1 MNLTNLKKSFL
12 TLTQDEKIKTIEE
25 IRNRKLAI
33 ERAVAKKPVHKKIK
47 EKMDLSI
54 SNLSMMEIDSL
65 IAKLKG
71 L

>member
-33 ERAVAKKPVHKKIK
+33 ERAVSRRPVNKKLKDKL
-47 EKMDLSI
+47 DL
-54 SNLSMMEIDSL
+54 SNLSINEIDQL
-65 IAKLKG
+65 IMKLKG